1 MSFSIRFDIPLP
13 PVDPSESKVP
23 QLLIAIRSV
32 AVDRFGGEMHVLTK
46 ELPSLHGLPAR
57 PAFQVTL
64 SFDESVNP
72 LEVTR
77 AIDEVYD
84 RVDEHVAPVRTK
96 E

>member
-32 AVDRFGGEMHVLTK
+32 AVDRFGGSMHVLTTK
-46 ELPSLHGLPAR
+46 LPSLHGLPAR

-64 SFDESVNP
+64 SFDENVNP

-84 RVDEHVAPVRTK
+84 RVDEHVDPVRT
-96 E
+96 EE